1 MNFLNVMKSELIFYL
16 YIIAVFVIANL
27 LSKRQTFQFMVLMLL
42 LLVSPMLFVTTYWG
56 LTLVI
61 ILMFFAITAVLR
73 YQFFYIN
80 YKKPFA
86 SISLLPNT
94 LKNNSDLH
102 SGSDKR
108 YLGKILP
115 YSKYQIKYNM
125 RLIGQDDAITRGH
138 TIITG
143 STGSGKTYAM
153 KSYVE
158 QDVKNGHSVCY
169 FCFKGDCE
177 TIENLRDI
185 ANKYNVR
192 FYKMSAFD
200 INFNYDPLK
209 NLNKAGKVEALMNM
223 RKWSIDGSDAHYRTS
238 LQVLLQK
245 LVNEFDEIYDG
256 KSNYLISFYN
266 FVLKYKYPSSSYD
279 AYVTLIKLIEIILT
293 SNIKSSFYNEH
304 NADFSFDLNEQYLVV
319 FSFIS
324 SNKELGNS
332 IASFVFKDI
341 IDTGTNNSFYPTM
354 DLYVDETG
362 SLENAFLIKDILEK
376 GRSCG
381 IAVTFGL
388 QDINQIEINTNA
400 AYLRSLLGTINNFL
414 IFNGATKETAQK
426 MADVQI
432 AEIDKILMSLK
443 KPYRGE
449 KPTAMYISKY
459 PTIEKDKPI
468 DVFKVYPFIYSE
480 FNKNKDDKMDR
491 DIKYINRET
500 YNEDRINTSYFN
512 NSNTSINDYSDDEFV
527 EVNKDASEII
537 SDIDNDMF
545 ENVSNYED
553 DSDKDIDYSSFI

>member
-27 LSKRQTFQFMVLMLL
+27 LSKRQTFQFMMLMLL

-61 ILMFFAITAVLR
+61 ILIFFAITAVLR

-86 SISLLPNT
+86 SISLLPNA
-94 LKNNSDLH
+94 LKNNSDLR
-102 SGSDKR
+102 SDSDKR
-108 YLGKILP
+108 FLGKILP
-115 YSKYQIKYNM
+115 YNKYQIKHNM

-169 FCFKGDCE
+169 FCFKGDYE
-177 TIENLRDI
+177 TVEDLRDI

-192 FYKMSAFD
+192 FYEMSAFD

-279 AYVTLIKLIEIILT
+279 AYTTLIKLIEIILT
-293 SNIKSSFYNEH
+293 SNIRSSFYNEH

-432 AEIDKILMSLK
+432 AEIDKILMTLK

-459 PTIEKDKPI
+459 PTVEKDKPI
-468 DVFKVYPFIYSE
+468 DVFRVYPFIYSE

-491 DIKYINRET
+491 SIKNISRET
-500 YNEDRINTSYFN
+500 YNEGGINTSYFSN
-512 NSNTSINDYSDDEFV
+512 TNSNINSYGDDEFI

-545 ENVSNYED
+545 EDVSNYED
-553 DSDKDIDYSSFI
+553 DSDKDIDYSNFI

>member
-27 LSKRQTFQFMVLMLL
+27 LSKRQTFQFMMLMLL
-42 LLVSPMLFVTTYWG
+42 LLVSPMLFITTYWV

-86 SISLLPNT
+86 SISLLPNA
-94 LKNNSDLH
+94 LKNNSDLR
-102 SGSDKR
+102 SGTDKR
-108 YLGKILP
+108 FLGKILP
-115 YSKYQIKYNM
+115 YSKYQIKHNM

-169 FCFKGDCE
+169 FCFKGDYE
-177 TIENLRDI
+177 TVEDLRDI
-185 ANKYNVR
+185 ANKYNVK
-192 FYKMSAFD
+192 FYEMSAFD

-223 RKWSIDGSDAHYRTS
+223 REWSIDGSDAHYRTS

-279 AYVTLIKLIEIILT
+279 AYTTLIKLIEIILT
-293 SNIKSSFYNEH
+293 SNIKTSFYNGYS
-304 NADFSFDLNEQYLVV
+304 ADFSFDLNEQYLVV

-341 IDTGTNNSFYPTM
+341 IDTGTNNSFYPTI

-459 PTIEKDKPI
+459 PTVEKDKPI

-491 DIKYINRET
+491 SIKNISRET
-500 YNEDRINTSYFN
+500 YNEDGINTSYFSN
-512 NSNTSINDYSDDEFV
+512 TNSNINSYGDDEFI

-545 ENVSNYED
+545 EDVSNYED
-553 DSDKDIDYSSFI
+553 DSDKDIDYSNFI

>member
-1 MNFLNVMKSELIFYL
+1 MNFLNIMKSELIFYL

-27 LSKRQTFQFMVLMLL
+27 LSKRQTFQFMMLMLL

-61 ILMFFAITAVLR
+61 ILMLFAITAILR

-94 LKNNSDLH
+94 LKNNSNLRSD
-102 SGSDKR
+102 SDKR
-108 YLGKILP
+108 FLGKILP
-115 YSKYQIKYNM
+115 YNKYQIKHNM

-169 FCFKGDCE
+169 FCFKGDYE
-177 TIENLRDI
+177 TVEDLRDI
-185 ANKYNVR
+185 ANKYNVK
-192 FYKMSAFD
+192 FYEMSAFD

-279 AYVTLIKLIEIILT
+279 AYTTLIKLIEIILT
-293 SNIKSSFYNEH
+293 SNIKTSFYNGYS
-304 NADFSFDLNEQYLVV
+304 ADFSFDLNEQYLVV

-459 PTIEKDKPI
+459 PTVEKDKPI

-491 DIKYINRET
+491 DIKNISRET
-500 YNEDRINTSYFN
+500 YNEDGINTSYFSN
-512 NSNTSINDYSDDEFV
+512 TNSNINSYGDDEFI
-527 EVNKDASEII
+527 EVNKNASEII

-545 ENVSNYED
+545 EDISNSED

>member
-1 MNFLNVMKSELIFYL
+1 MNFLNVIRSELIFYL
-16 YIIAVFVIANL
+16 YIIVVFAIANL

-42 LLVSPMLFVTTYWG
+42 LLVYPILFVTTYWG

-86 SISLLPNT
+86 SISLLPNI
-94 LKNNSDLH
+94 LKNNSDLR
-102 SGSDKR
+102 SDSDKR
-108 YLGKILP
+108 FLGKILP
-115 YSKYQIKYNM
+115 YSKYQIKHNM

-158 QDVKNGHSVCY
+158 QDVKNGHNVCY
-169 FCFKGDCE
+169 FCFKGDSG
-177 TIENLRDI
+177 TIEDLRDI
-185 ANKYNVR
+185 AYKYSVK
-192 FYKMSAFD
+192 FYEMSAFD

-209 NLNKAGKVEALMNM
+209 NLNKAGKVEALLNM

-256 KSNYLISFYN
+256 KSNYLVSFYN

-279 AYVTLIKLIEIILT
+279 AYTTLIKLIEIILT

-304 NADFSFDLNEQYLVV
+304 NADFNFDLNEQYIVV

-432 AEIDKILMSLK
+432 AEIDKILMTLK

-459 PTIEKDKPI
+459 PTVEKDKPI

-480 FNKNKDDKMDR
+480 FNKNKDDKMER
-491 DIKYINRET
+491 GIKNISRET
-500 YNEDRINTSYFN
+500 YNEDGINTSYFSN
-512 NSNTSINDYSDDEFV
+512 PNANANSYDDDEFI

-545 ENVSNYED
+545 EDVSNCED

>member
-1 MNFLNVMKSELIFYL
+1 MNFLNVIRSELIFYL

-27 LSKRQTFQFMVLMLL
+27 LSKRQTFQFMMLMLL

-94 LKNNSDLH
+94 LKNNSDLR

-108 YLGKILP
+108 FLGKILP
-115 YSKYQIKYNM
+115 YSKYQIKHNM

-158 QDVKNGHSVCY
+158 QDVKNGHNVCY
-169 FCFKGDCE
+169 FCFKGDSG
-177 TIENLRDI
+177 TIEDLRDI
-185 ANKYNVR
+185 AYKYSVK
-192 FYKMSAFD
+192 FYEMSAFD

-209 NLNKAGKVEALMNM
+209 NLNKAGKVEALLNM

-256 KSNYLISFYN
+256 KSNYLVSFYN

-279 AYVTLIKLIEIILT
+279 AYTTLIKLIEIILT

-304 NADFSFDLNEQYLVV
+304 NADFNFGLDEQYLVV

-400 AYLRSLLGTINNFL
+400 AYLNSLLGTINNFL
-414 IFNGATKETAQK
+414 IFAGATKDTAQK
-426 MADVQI
+426 MAGVQI

-443 KPYRGE
+443 KPYKGD

-459 PTIEKDKPI
+459 PTIDKDKPI
-468 DVFKVYPFIYSE
+468 DVFRVYPFIYSE
-480 FNKNKDDKMDR
+480 FNKNKDDKMNR
-491 DIKYINRET
+491 GIKNISRET
-500 YNEDRINTSYFN
+500 YNEDGINTSYFSN
-512 NSNTSINDYSDDEFV
+512 TNSNINSYGDDEFI

-537 SDIDNDMF
+537 RDIDNDMF
-545 ENVSNYED
+545 EDVSNYED
-553 DSDKDIDYSSFI
+553 DSDKDIDYGNFI

>member
-1 MNFLNVMKSELIFYL
+1 MNFLNVIRSELIFYL

-102 SGSDKR
+102 SDSDKR
-108 YLGKILP
+108 FLGKILP
-115 YSKYQIKYNM
+115 YSKYQIKHNM

-158 QDVKNGHSVCY
+158 QDVKNGHNVCY
-169 FCFKGDCE
+169 FCFKGDSG
-177 TIENLRDI
+177 TIEDLRDI
-185 ANKYNVR
+185 AYKYRVK
-192 FYKMSAFD
+192 FYEMSAFD

-209 NLNKAGKVEALMNM
+209 NLNKAGKVEALLNM

-256 KSNYLISFYN
+256 KSNYLIGFYN
-266 FVLKYKYPSSSYD
+266 FILKYKYPSSSYD
-279 AYVTLIKLIEIILT
+279 AYTTLIKLIEIILT
-293 SNIKSSFYNEH
+293 SNIKSSFYGEH
-304 NADFSFDLNEQYLVV
+304 NADFSFDLNEQYIVV

-400 AYLRSLLGTINNFL
+400 AYLRSLMGTINNFL
-414 IFNGATKETAQK
+414 IFNGATKDTAQK

-432 AEIDKILMSLK
+432 AEIDKILMTLK
-443 KPYRGE
+443 KPYKGD

-459 PTIEKDKPI
+459 PTIDKDKPI
-468 DVFKVYPFIYSE
+468 DVFKVSPFIYSE

-491 DIKYINRET
+491 GIKNISRET
-500 YNEDRINTSYFN
+500 YNEDGINTSYFSN
-512 NSNTSINDYSDDEFV
+512 TNSNINSYGDDEFI

-545 ENVSNYED
+545 EDVSNYED
-553 DSDKDIDYSSFI
+553 DSDKGIDYGNFI

>member
-16 YIIAVFVIANL
+16 YIIAVFLIANL
-27 LSKRQTFQFMVLMLL
+27 LSKRQTFQFMMLMLL
-42 LLVSPMLFVTTYWG
+42 LLVSPMLFITTYWV

-86 SISLLPNT
+86 SISLLSNA
-94 LKNNSDLH
+94 LKNNSDLR
-102 SGSDKR
+102 SDTDKR
-108 YLGKILP
+108 FLGKILP
-115 YSKYQIKYNM
+115 YSKYQIKHNM

-169 FCFKGDCE
+169 FCFKGDYE
-177 TIENLRDI
+177 TVEDLRDI
-185 ANKYNVR
+185 ANKYNVK
-192 FYKMSAFD
+192 FYEMSAFD

-279 AYVTLIKLIEIILT
+279 AYTTLIKLIEIILT
-293 SNIKSSFYNEH
+293 SNIKTSFYNGYS
-304 NADFSFDLNEQYLVV
+304 ADFSFDLNEQYLVV

-388 QDINQIEINTNA
+388 QDINQIEISTNA

-459 PTIEKDKPI
+459 PTVEKDKPI

-480 FNKNKDDKMDR
+480 FNKNKDDKMDKG
-491 DIKYINRET
+491 IKNISRET
-500 YNEDRINTSYFN
+500 YNEDGINTSYFSN
-512 NSNTSINDYSDDEFV
+512 TNSNINSYGDDGFI

-545 ENVSNYED
+545 EDVSNYED
-553 DSDKDIDYSSFI
+553 DSDKDIDYGNFI

>member
-27 LSKRQTFQFMVLMLL
+27 LSKRQTFQFMMLMLL

-94 LKNNSDLH
+94 LKNNSDLR
-102 SGSDKR
+102 SDSDKR
-108 YLGKILP
+108 FLGKIIP
-115 YSKYQIKYNM
+115 YNKYQIKHNM

-158 QDVKNGHSVCY
+158 QDVKNGHNVCY
-169 FCFKGDCE
+169 FCFKGDSG
-177 TIENLRDI
+177 TIEDLRDI
-185 ANKYNVR
+185 AYKYSVK
-192 FYKMSAFD
+192 FYEMSAFD

-209 NLNKAGKVEALMNM
+209 NLNKAGKVEALLNM

-238 LQVLLQK
+238 LHVLLQK

-256 KSNYLISFYN
+256 KSNYLVSFYN

-279 AYVTLIKLIEIILT
+279 AYTTLIKLIEIILT
-293 SNIKSSFYNEH
+293 SNIKSSFYGEH
-304 NADFSFDLNEQYLVV
+304 NADFSFDLNEQYIVV

-400 AYLRSLLGTINNFL
+400 AYLNSLLGTINNFL
-414 IFNGATKETAQK
+414 IFAGATKDTAQK
-426 MADVQI
+426 MAGVQI

-443 KPYRGE
+443 KPYKGD
-449 KPTAMYISKY
+449 KPTSMYISKY
-459 PTIEKDKPI
+459 PTIDKDKPI
-468 DVFKVYPFIYSE
+468 DVFRVYPFIYSE
-480 FNKNKDDKMDR
+480 FNKNKDEKMDR
-491 DIKYINRET
+491 SIKNISRET
-500 YNEDRINTSYFN
+500 YNDDGINTSYFSN
-512 NSNTSINDYSDDEFV
+512 TNSNINSYGDDEFI

-545 ENVSNYED
+545 EDVSNYED
-553 DSDKDIDYSSFI
+553 DSDKDIDYGNFI

>member
-1 MNFLNVMKSELIFYL
+1 MNFLNVIRSELIFYL
-16 YIIAVFVIANL
+16 YIIIVFAIANL

-42 LLVSPMLFVTTYWG
+42 LLVSPMLFITTYWG
-56 LTLVI
+56 LTLVL
-61 ILMFFAITAVLR
+61 ILMFFAITTVLR

-86 SISLLPNT
+86 SISILSNT
-94 LKNNSDLH
+94 LKNNNDLR
-102 SGSDKR
+102 SSSDKR

-115 YSKYQIKYNM
+115 YSKYQIKHNM

-169 FCFKGDCE
+169 FCFKGDYE
-177 TIENLRDI
+177 TVEDLRDI

-192 FYKMSAFD
+192 FYEMSAFD

-256 KSNYLISFYN
+256 KSNYLVSFYN

-279 AYVTLIKLIEIILT
+279 AYTTLIKLIEIILT

-304 NADFSFDLNEQYLVV
+304 NTDFSFDLNEQYLVV

-459 PTIEKDKPI
+459 PTVEKDKPI

-491 DIKYINRET
+491 SIKNISRET
-500 YNEDRINTSYFN
+500 YNEDGINTSYFSN
-512 NSNTSINDYSDDEFV
+512 TNSNINSYGDDEFI

-545 ENVSNYED
+545 EDVSNYED
-553 DSDKDIDYSSFI
+553 DSDKDIDYGNFI